1 MNDLAYYITL
11 ACIINLPILFFYLN
25 KLLGPINYKTSLLT
39 TYLFTLL
46 FNVLST
52 VLTLTKVLVLK
63 NFTFL
68 PKYYSRNENLW
79 VDGFI
84 LDFLQKKSA
93 DLLIRKFVIYTGF
106 IFSERL
112 VFDSVVRI
120 YLDNVLWPAHYTSL
134 SEAGNVLEML
144 SSSIFLYFYFFGL
157 VTLSYVCFF

>member
-25 KLLGPINYKTSLLT
+25 KLLGPINYKTSL
-39 TYLFTLL
+39 FTLL
-46 FNVLST
+46 SNVLST

>member
-1 MNDLAYYITL
+1 MNDLAYYIIL
-11 ACIINLPILFFYLN
+11 ACIINLPILFFCLN
-25 KLLGPINYKTSLLT
+25 KLLGPINYKTYLLT
-39 TYLFTLL
+39 TYLFTL
-46 FNVLST
+46 FSSVLGT
-52 VLTLTKVLVLK
+52 ILAFTKVLVLK
-63 NFTFL
+63 NFIFL
-68 PKYYSRNENLW
+68 PRYYSRNENLW

-93 DLLIRKFVIYTGF
+93 DLLIRKFIIYTGF

-144 SSSIFLYFYFFGL
+144 STSIFFYFYFFGL